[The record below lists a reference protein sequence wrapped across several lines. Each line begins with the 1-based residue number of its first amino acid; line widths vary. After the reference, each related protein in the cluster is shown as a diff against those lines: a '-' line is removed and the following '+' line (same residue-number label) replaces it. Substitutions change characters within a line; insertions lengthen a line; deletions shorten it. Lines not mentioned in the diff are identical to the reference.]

1 MRKTILITG
10 LACLCLIQSKAQI
23 NLNWNSSFSP
33 AWSNGATSR
42 TATNIGGNS
51 INCTVAVS
59 MTGPGA
65 FQQAAGNS
73 GAQTPTVNG
82 GMFSIPGS
90 SGNLHITTNYSQNTS
105 YTTVVISFTAMTTNL
120 ILRIGDID
128 KNDATST
135 TYFDRVT
142 VTGSNG
148 STSFNPT
155 ISKYDAVTDPNFLV
169 ISGNRVNVNTT
180 SGQAGNTNTDATD
193 QRGTVDVDFGS
204 SVLNSVTIV
213 YDNAPGANNNP
224 SNQAIAIGLVS
235 FNQSTLPVQL
245 TDFSGFR
252 KNNDVELNWKTAQE
266 FNSAYF
272 DVERNTGNLWEKI
285 GSVTAAGFSS
295 TEQQYRFTDSNP
307 RGNLLLYRL
316 RQVDQDNHSK
326 YSNVVRISTASSQ
339 TDLQVYPNPFRD
351 QISVG
356 FNSAAPQ
363 NISILITDL
372 SGKTIQSYNRQVVTG
387 NNNIHLTGLAQ
398 LPKGIY
404 HLLIRDESGTITG
417 NTKILRE

>member
-1 MRKTILITG
+1 MI
-10 LACLCLIQSKAQI
+10 
-23 NLNWNSSFSP
+23 
-33 AWSNGATSR
+33 
-42 TATNIGGNS
+42 
-51 INCTVAVS
+51 
-59 MTGPGA
+59 GPGS
-65 FQQAAGNS
+65 FQQAAGNT

-90 SGNLHITTNYSQNTS
+90 SDNLHITTNYSQNTS

-120 ILRIGDID
+120 FLRIGDID

-148 STSFNPT
+148 TTSFNPSIT
-155 ISKYDAVTDPNFLV
+155 KYDAVTDPNFLV
-169 ISGNRVNVNTT
+169 ISGNTAQVNTT
-180 SGQAGNTNTDATD
+180 SGQGGNTNTDATD
-193 QRGTVDVDFGS
+193 QRGTVDIDFGS
-204 SVLNSVTIV
+204 TVLNSVTIV

-272 DVERNTGNLWEKI
+272 DVERNTGTLWEKI
-285 GSVTAAGFSS
+285 GSVAAAGFSS
-295 TEQQYRFTDSNP
+295 SEQEYRFTDSNP

-316 RQVDQDNHSK
+316 RQVDQDNHFK
-326 YSNVVRISTASSQ
+326 YSNVVRISTASAQ

-351 QISVG
+351 QLSVG

-363 NISILITDL
+363 SLSILITDL
-372 SGKTIQSYNRQVVTG
+372 SGKTVHSYIRQVVTG

-404 HLLIRDESGTITG
+404 HLLIRDESGTLTG
-417 NTKILRE
+417 KSKILRE